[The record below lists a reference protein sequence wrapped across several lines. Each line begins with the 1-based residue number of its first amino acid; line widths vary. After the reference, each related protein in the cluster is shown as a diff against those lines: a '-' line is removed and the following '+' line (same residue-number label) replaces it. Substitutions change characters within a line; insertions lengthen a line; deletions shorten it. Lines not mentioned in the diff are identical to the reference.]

1 MKPKL
6 YTKFTDDHLPRAHD
20 WRSGLP
26 QTNPAAVVPAVLGPP
41 RKKLTDQ
48 TLLEAYFG
56 HSILPIELDMLRRPS
71 HYTPRQREIIEK
83 LKGDQQQDPDV
94 DYRDINEI
102 VIRFTEPTKQAQARE
117 KIVERA
123 KKKIED
129 SDPTVERMNEEEQS
143 KPPTIDDMTSA
154 KDGWIK
160 II

>member
-1 MKPKL
+1 MPKKP

-26 QTNPAAVVPAVLGPP
+26 VLEKPATQPASLGPP

-56 HSILPIELDMLRRPS
+56 NSVVPIELDMLQRPS
-71 HYTPRQREIIEK
+71 HYTPRQIEIIEK
-83 LKGDQQQDPDV
+83 LKKNQPQDPDV

-117 KIVERA
+117 KVLERA
-123 KKKIED
+123 KKKLED
-129 SDPTVERMNEEEQS
+129 SDPTVERMNDEETKKAPS
-143 KPPTIDDMTSA
+143 IDDMTTE